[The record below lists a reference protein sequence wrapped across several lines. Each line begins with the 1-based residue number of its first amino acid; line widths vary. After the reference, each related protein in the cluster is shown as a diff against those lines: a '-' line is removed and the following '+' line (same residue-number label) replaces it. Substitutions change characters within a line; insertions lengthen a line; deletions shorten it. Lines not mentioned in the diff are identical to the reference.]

1 MEIMII
7 DFILCLVTTLAIMCL
22 AIGYVQWK
30 GAEKWKNIMK

>member
-7 DFILCLVTTLAIMCL
+7 DFIICLLTTLAIMCL

-30 GAEKWKNIMK
+30 GAGKWKKIMK